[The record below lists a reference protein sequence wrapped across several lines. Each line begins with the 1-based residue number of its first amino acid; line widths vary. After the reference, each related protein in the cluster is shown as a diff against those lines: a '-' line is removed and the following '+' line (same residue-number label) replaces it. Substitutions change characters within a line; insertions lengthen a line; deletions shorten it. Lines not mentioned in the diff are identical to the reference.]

1 MLSLR
6 TISVIGEI
14 FLLSI
19 SIVALTVSIPEMI
32 YYAPPLLVIIFVAGV
47 IGSCMG
53 VTLIIWRMK

>member
-6 TISVIGEI
+6 TISIIGEI
-14 FLLSI
+14 FLLAI

-32 YYAPPLLVIIFVAGV
+32 YYAPPLLVIIFVVGV

-53 VTLIIWRMK
+53 VTLIIWRMQ

>member
-19 SIVALTVSIPEMI
+19 SIVGLTISIPEMI
-32 YYAPPLLVIIFVAGV
+32 YYAPPLLVIIFVIGV
-47 IGSCMG
+47 IGTCMG
-53 VTLIIWRMK
+53 ATLIIWRMQ